1 MNEMGIRQLIR
12 KFFQGKK
19 GKEEKQNQID
29 TNKEVCTQNGDDF
42 QMCINVYG
50 FQTEVSDFWLKPIM
64 NIPNAI
70 IKMDIISDGRKVVV
84 EALNNFLAE
93 ESVRPMDTKIR
104 YLEAELQDIESLYQ
118 QVTNGGIVK
127 FLQLRIYISACTM
140 NEIEKQAK
148 EVTETLAS
156 INFKGKIFLT

>member
-1 MNEMGIRQLIR
+1 MGIRELIR

-19 GKEEKQNQID
+19 GQEEKQNQID
-29 TNKEVCTQNGDDF
+29 TNKEVSTQNGDEF
-42 QMCINVYG
+42 HTCINVYG
-50 FQTEVSDFWLKPIM
+50 FQTKVSDFWLNPIM

-70 IKMDIISDGRKVVV
+70 VKMDIISDGRKVVV

-93 ESVRPMDTKIR
+93 ESVRPMDTKDYVEWI
-104 YLEAELQDIESLYQ
+104 EAELQDIESLYQ
-118 QVTNGGIVK
+118 QVTNEGIVK
-127 FLQLRIYISACTM
+127 FLQLRIYISAGTM

>member
-1 MNEMGIRQLIR
+1 MGIRQLIR
-12 KFFQGKK
+12 NFFKGKK
-19 GKEEKQNQID
+19 GQEEKQNQIA
-29 TNKEVCTQNGDDF
+29 TNKEVYTQNEEDF
-42 QMCINVYG
+42 HTCINVYG

-70 IKMDIISDGRKVVV
+70 VKMDIISDGRKVVV

-93 ESVRPMDTKIR
+93 ENVRPMDTKDYVEWI
-104 YLEAELQDIESLYQ
+104 ESELQDIESLYQ
-118 QVTNGGIVK
+118 QVRNGGIVK
-127 FLQLRIYISACTM
+127 FLQLRIYISAGTM

-148 EVTETLAS
+148 EVTEALAS